1 MPILKIEQTEDTLT
15 IEGEIDI
22 EFDITGM
29 HPGFPTEDEDIFNKA
44 TIEMKTYGDILLKD
58 IEGLMEWVNK
68 KSVSINSKV
77 LPKEPSKWPEWK
89 ITIQRK
95 L

>member
-68 KSVSINSKV
+68 KFVC
-77 LPKEPSKWPEWK
+77 KEPSKWPEWI

>member
-1 MPILKIEQTEDTLT
+1 MNMPILKIEETEDTLT
-15 IEGEIDI
+15 IEGELDI

-29 HPGFPTEDEDIFNKA
+29 HPGFPVEDEDIFKKA

-58 IEGLMEWVNK
+58 IEGLISWINK
-68 KSVSINSKV
+68 KSISKD
-77 LPKEPSKWPEWK
+77 PAKWPEWK

-95 L
+95 

>member
-29 HPGFPTEDEDIFNKA
+29 HPGFPTEDEDMFNKA

-58 IEGLMEWVNK
+58 IEGLMEWINK
-68 KSVSINSKV
+68 KSVC
-77 LPKEPSKWPEWK
+77 KEPSKWSEWK

-95 L
+95 